1 MLEENLKKGGAV
13 PTLPLFSE
21 IDALLASRPGIR
33 DLILQRAAVVVRSR
47 MQASKRQAHQLSF
60 DDLLKDLDGAL
71 DSPLGERLCE
81 RIRATYRVAMI
92 VNSRIPTPSSTVSS
106 TGFTAATRTRR
117 C

>member
-1 MLEENLKKGGAV
+1 M

-21 IDALLASRPGIR
+21 IDQLLASRPGIR
-33 DLILQRAAVVVRSR
+33 DLILQRAAKVVRSR

-71 DSPLGERLCE
+71 GSSLGERLCD

-92 VNSRIPTPSSTVSS
+92 DEFQDTDPSSTASS
-106 TGFTAATRTRR
+106 TVFTAVTQTRR
-117 C
+117 S